1 MASRSKSKVTTD
13 HDEIRRWV
21 EKRGGRPAV
30 VKATGGKGDD
40 LGILRI
46 DFPGFSGEGTLEP
59 ISWEEFFEKF
69 DREGLAFVYQE
80 TTASG
85 QKSNFNK
92 IVKRETVMERA
103 GAKRSRARK
112 TGARGKSERGERVP
126 PLAQRKQQGVNAL
139 PAQASRARA
148 ARVPGHRRPW
158 RENRAAANRRVEKRE
173 NAGDRAGNLWLG
185 RNGL

>member
-21 EKRGGRPAV
+21 EERGGWPAV
-30 VKATGGKGDD
+30 VKSTRGKGDD
-40 LGILRI
+40 VGILRI

-85 QKSNFNK
+85 QKSNFNE

-103 GAKRSRARK
+103 GKRSRARK
-112 TGARGKSERGERVP
+112 TSARGKSEKRGTR
-126 PLAQRKQQGVNAL
+126 ATGGAKKAATRRKGAAGAGKSSTGRKSSTARKTVARKSSGGKST
-139 PAQASRARA
+139 SRKAR
-148 ARVPGHRRPW
+148 
-158 RENRAAANRRVEKRE
+158 KR
-173 NAGDRAGNLWLG
+173 G
-185 RNGL
+185 RSSR

>member
-21 EKRGGRPAV
+21 EERGGRSAV
-30 VKATGGKGDD
+30 VKATRGKGDD
-40 LGILRI
+40 AGILRI

-69 DREGLAFVYQE
+69 DHEGVAFVYQE

-103 GAKRSRARK
+103 GDKRRRARK
-112 TGARGKSERGERVP
+112 TGARGKNEKRG
-126 PLAQRKQQGVNAL
+126 
-139 PAQASRARA
+139 ARA
-148 ARVPGHRRPW
+148 TAGAKKAAGGKRSAGAGKSSTGRTSTRAQKTVARKSSGG
-158 RENRAAANRRVEKRE
+158 K
-173 NAGDRAGNLWLG
+173 
-185 RNGL
+185 

>member
-21 EKRGGRPAV
+21 EERGGRPAV
-30 VKATGGKGDD
+30 VKATRGKGDD
-40 LGILRI
+40 VGILRI

-85 QKSNFNK
+85 QKSNFNE

-103 GAKRSRARK
+103 GGKRSRARK
-112 TGARGKSERGERVP
+112 TSARGKSEKRG
-126 PLAQRKQQGVNAL
+126 
-139 PAQASRARA
+139 ARA
-148 ARVPGHRRPW
+148 TAGAKKAAGRKRS
-158 RENRAAANRRVEKRE
+158 AAAGKSSTGRKSTRAQKTVARKSSGGKSTSRKARKR
-173 NAGDRAGNLWLG
+173 G
-185 RNGL
+185 RTSR

>member
-21 EKRGGRPAV
+21 EERGGRPAI

-40 LGILRI
+40 AGILRI
-46 DFPGFSGEGTLEP
+46 DFPGFSGQGTLEP

-80 TTASG
+80 TTAGG
-85 QKSNFNK
+85 QQSNFNE

-112 TGARGKSERGERVP
+112 TGARGKNEKRGAHATA
-126 PLAQRKQQGVNAL
+126 AQRKQQGVNAL

-148 ARVPGHRRPW
+148 ARVPGHRRPSH
-158 RENRAAANRRVEKRE
+158 ENRVAAK
-173 NAGDRAGNLWLG
+173 
-185 RNGL
+185 